1 MATKR
6 ILVVEDEEKIRQLLH
21 RFLEPDY
28 DVLVAEDGRRAVE
41 LAKAHRPN
49 LILLDI
55 RLPKLNGLDVLRLLK
70 MSEDTV
76 SIPVVIL
83 SGIGESGSLLDA
95 EMLGAV
101 DYLIKPFDLN
111 DVRDMVQR
119 YLVLWKD
126 ARPPGGRKD
135 ERSA

>member
-6 ILVVEDEEKIRQLLH
+6 ILVVEDEEKLRVLLQ

-28 DVLVAEDGRRAVE
+28 EVLLAEDGRQAVDI
-41 LAKAHRPN
+41 AKAKRPN

-95 EMLGAV
+95 ETLGAV
-101 DYLIKPFDLN
+101 DYLIKPFSLE
-111 DVRDMVQR
+111 DVRGMVQR
-119 YLVLWKD
+119 YMVLWKD
-126 ARPPGGRKD
+126 NRPP
-135 ERSA
+135 STQP